1 MLLNT
6 PKVLAMLASAV
17 TFFGCVGI
25 RATPS
30 APVVVRSEQNPS
42 IPGDGASSGLNPRQ
56 QTKTQQTEFA
66 AYRPCVQGPETLRFL
81 DRHAAEKRNF
91 EDDEVMQFIE
101 RLPPLARQRQRKV
114 LEELERETA
123 ARWAKK
129 QEQVTVTGQGPSAAE
144 IAEEY
149 IADCSNQLARLSAV
163 AAMPDMWPADAV
175 VRLWQSNLDFMKWWL
190 VNHRQKTG
198 NAR

>member
-1 MLLNT
+1 MRPLNGNVMLYFGKN
-6 PKVLAMLASAV
+6 SA
-17 TFFGCVGI
+17 TN
-25 RATPS
+25 RKYLPS
-30 APVVVRSEQNPS
+30 
-42 IPGDGASSGLNPRQ
+42 
-56 QTKTQQTEFA
+56 KH
-66 AYRPCVQGPETLRFL
+66 GP
-81 DRHAAEKRNF
+81 
-91 EDDEVMQFIE
+91 EVMQFIE

-175 VRLWQSNLDFMKWWL
+175 VR
-190 VNHRQKTG
+190 
-198 NAR
+198 